1 MTAVHLLIPAAGMG
15 RRMGADRNKVLLH
28 LLGQPLIAWTLRAA
42 EEADAVA
49 WIGLI
54 CQPSDRPLLQAV
66 VDELELSKPVVF
78 LDGGDTRQESVYN
91 GLQGLPAEATQVL
104 IHDGARCLA
113 TADLFNRCA
122 AALDHH
128 QGLIAA
134 IPVKDTIKV
143 VNADQQITATP
154 DRQHLWA
161 AQTPQGFDVALL
173 KQCHDQGRR
182 QGWAVTDDAA
192 LFEQCDLPVHIV
204 PGEETNLKVT
214 TPVDLALAE
223 FILHQRPSA

>member
-28 LLGQPLIAWTLRAA
+28 LLGQPLIAWTLRSAA
-42 EEADAVA
+42 AADSVV

-54 CQPSDRPLLQAV
+54 GQPQDRPLLEAIV
-66 VDELELSKPVVF
+66 ADLHLNKPVAF
-78 LDGGDTRQESVYN
+78 LDGGDTRQDSVYN
-91 GLQGLPAEATQVL
+91 GLQGLPEEATQVL

-122 AALDHH
+122 AALEHH

-161 AQTPQGFDVALL
+161 AQTPQGFEVALL

-192 LFEQCDLPVHIV
+192 LFEQCGLPVHIV

-223 FILHQRPSA
+223 FILQQRPPA

>member
-42 EEADAVA
+42 EAADSVI

-54 CQPSDRPLLQAV
+54 GQSQDHPLLQAIV
-66 VDELELSKPVVF
+66 AELHLSKPVV
-78 LDGGDTRQESVYN
+78 LLEGGDTRQDSVYN
-91 GLQGLPAEATQVL
+91 GLQGLPKEATQVL

-122 AALDHH
+122 AALEHH
-128 QGLIAA
+128 KGLIAA
-134 IPVKDTIKV
+134 IPIKDTIKV

-161 AQTPQGFDVALL
+161 AQTPQGFDVSLL

-192 LFEQCDLPVHIV
+192 LFEQCGLPVHIV